1 MLKIVLSNL
10 KDAYLIQSHN
20 PISDAH
26 SFIMDSAAMD
36 VRNVGGAAKF
46 TTGKDSSEFRV
57 FSSLKSRGTENIFS
71 HSIGT
76 LNSLSNYPPSLS
88 RKIHTS
94 SSNSMS
100 SLDAVTSSKALL
112 RYESCNCKSLFL
124 IKILN
129 EIFIIDG

>member
-1 MLKIVLSNL
+1 MVWLGKKVKNLVGIKFCNHIADESN
-10 KDAYLIQSHN
+10 IS
-20 PISDAH
+20 ISDAH

-46 TTGKDSSEFRV
+46 TSGKDSSEFRV
-57 FSSLKSRGTENIFS
+57 CSSLKSRGTENIFS

-112 RYESCNCKSLFL
+112 RYKSCTC
-124 IKILN
+124 
-129 EIFIIDG
+129 